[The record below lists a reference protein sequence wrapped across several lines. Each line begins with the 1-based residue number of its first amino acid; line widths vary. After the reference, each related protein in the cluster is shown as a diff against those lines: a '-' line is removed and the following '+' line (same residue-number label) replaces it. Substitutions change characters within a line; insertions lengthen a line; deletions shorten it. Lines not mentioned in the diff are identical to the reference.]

1 MLQSATI
8 IIIPFSY
15 EFPHSQ
21 ARTTMKARAS
31 VLMEDNQNAMEL
43 PSGKMS
49 SKIRRIDHK
58 DPHIEEL
65 SISLLCVRQDSLH
78 LGLPTEDQ
86 G

>member
-1 MLQSATI
+1 MLQSDA
-8 IIIPFSY
+8 IIPFSY

-49 SKIRRIDHK
+49 DKMRRNDHK
-58 DPHIEEL
+58 DPHISKSIEEL
-65 SISLLCVRQDSLH
+65 NISLLRVR
-78 LGLPTEDQ
+78 
-86 G
+86 